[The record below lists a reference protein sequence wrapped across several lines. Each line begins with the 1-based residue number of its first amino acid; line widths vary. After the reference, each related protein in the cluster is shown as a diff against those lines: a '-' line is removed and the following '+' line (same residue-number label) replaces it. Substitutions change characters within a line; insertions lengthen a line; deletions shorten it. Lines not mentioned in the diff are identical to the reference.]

1 MPILLALLAAA
12 APIFA
17 MASESWGLV
26 PCALCLWQRWPY
38 WFAVVLAVLAA
49 TLPRAR
55 TPLLGAAILA
65 ILTSGAIAAL
75 HAGVEFGWWPSPLPS
90 CRAANAGVAGASVDD
105 LLRNMARTPDK
116 PCDEPTFLI
125 PGLPVSMAA
134 MNFLYALAVAALG
147 LTFLR
152 KGARS

>member
-1 MPILLALLAAA
+1 MPILLAVLAAA
-12 APIFA
+12 APLFA
-17 MASESWGLV
+17 MASESWGLA

-38 WFAVVLAVLAA
+38 WVAVVLAVLAA
-49 TLPRAR
+49 LIPRAR
-55 TPLLGAAILA
+55 TPLLAGAILA
-65 ILTSGAIAAL
+65 ILASGAIGVL

-90 CRAANAGVAGASVDD
+90 CRAANAGVAGASVED

-134 MNFLYALAVAALG
+134 MNVLYALALAAFG
-147 LTFLR
+147 ATFLR
-152 KGARS
+152 KGARP

>member
-90 CRAANAGVAGASVDD
+90 CRAASAGIAGASVDD